1 MRFCSVVVLT
11 SGGFSS
17 GVRSWIHGRV
27 TSVVIFHSGRRMR
40 LPSLSFPVA
49 TGTLRG
55 SSATKKRAEVNIELI
70 WSL

>member
-1 MRFCSVVVLT
+1 MEVLFSAVLFC
-11 SGGFSS
+11 GGFDQ
-17 GVRSWIHGRV
+17 WEF
-27 TSVVIFHSGRRMR
+27 FHSGRRMR

>member
-11 SGGFSS
+11 SGSF
-17 GVRSWIHGRV
+17 
-27 TSVVIFHSGRRMR
+27 FHSGRRMR
-40 LPSLSFPVA
+40 LPSLSFPVG